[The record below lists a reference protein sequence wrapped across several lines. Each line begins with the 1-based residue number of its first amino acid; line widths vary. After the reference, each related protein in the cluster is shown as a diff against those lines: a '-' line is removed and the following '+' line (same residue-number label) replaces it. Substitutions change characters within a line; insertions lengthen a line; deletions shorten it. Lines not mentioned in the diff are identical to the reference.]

1 MDFIKGEVLYF
12 DKPYTWTSFNL
23 VAKVRWTLCKKLG
36 IKKLKVGH
44 AGTLDPEA
52 SGVLP
57 IMVGKA
63 ARLFDYMQDKEKALR
78 ALSKNI
84 FN

>member
-36 IKKLKVGH
+36 VKKLKVGH
-44 AGTLDPEA
+44 AGTLD
-52 SGVLP
+52 
-57 IMVGKA
+57 GKGHQA
-63 ARLFDYMQDKEKALR
+63 H
-78 ALSKNI
+78 
-84 FN
+84 